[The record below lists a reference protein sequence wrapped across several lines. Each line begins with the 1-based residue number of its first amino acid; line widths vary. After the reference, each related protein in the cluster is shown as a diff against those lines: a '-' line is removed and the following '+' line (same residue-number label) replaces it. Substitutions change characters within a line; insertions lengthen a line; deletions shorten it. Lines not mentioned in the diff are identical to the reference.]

1 MEGKNVWEMINGFL
15 GKQCSDQ
22 VSRLIT
28 SLKLNSLLSME
39 ENGITYF
46 KFSPQFFSDEN
57 SFACYYMLIIV
68 ILSLNYSLLNYFFP
82 LLLYNNTKEKK
93 ERKKKEI

>member
-1 MEGKNVWEMINGFL
+1 MPRSSI
-15 GKQCSDQ
+15 Q
-22 VSRLIT
+22 VNYKFEVKFPFIDGE
-28 SLKLNSLLSME
+28 K
-39 ENGITYF
+39 GITYF

-68 ILSLNYSLLNYFFP
+68 TLSLNYSLLNYFFP

>member
-15 GKQCSDQ
+15 GKQCPDQ

-39 ENGITYF
+39 
-46 KFSPQFFSDEN
+46 
-57 SFACYYMLIIV
+57 
-68 ILSLNYSLLNYFFP
+68 
-82 LLLYNNTKEKK
+82 KK
-93 ERKKKEI
+93 E